1 MKEETRAKIFE
12 HLKAIYGLVE
22 EIALNAENGT
32 ALEYLKPGTKFT
44 YQDKELVKLGNE
56 QGGVLCITADL
67 WRTEQCFG
75 DNANYKES
83 NIKELLEKEFWGKK
97 KDKNVLDYTMDLTSD
112 NGDDSLGTYTA
123 KVGLLTCD
131 LIRKYYKVI
140 PKYKDWW
147 WTCTPWASSSDA
159 DGVRGVNTSGG
170 LSYTC
175 ACYDYGVVPACILD
189 GQTLI
194 SCDSN

>member
-12 HLKAIYGLVE
+12 HLEAIKELMEEPSQNVEKAKV
-22 EIALNAENGT
+22 
-32 ALEYLKPGTKFT
+32 LEDLLPGTKFT
-44 YQDKELVKLGNE
+44 YQDREYIKLGNE
-56 QGGVLCITADL
+56 QGGILCITADL
-67 WRTEQCFG
+67 WKTEQRFG

-83 NIKELLEKEFWGKK
+83 EIKELLEKEFWGKK

-131 LIRKYYKVI
+131 LIRKYYKAI

-147 WTCTPWASSSDA
+147 WTCTPWAISSFA
-159 DGVRGVNTSGG
+159 GGVRGVYTSGVLG
-170 LSYTC
+170 YYDAYTSI
-175 ACYDYGVVPACILD
+175 GVVPACILD

>member
-12 HLKAIYGLVE
+12 HLEAIKELMEEPSQNVE
-22 EIALNAENGT
+22 T
-32 ALEYLKPGTKFT
+32 AKVLEDLLPGTKFT
-44 YQDKELVKLGNE
+44 YQDREYIRLGNE
-56 QGGVLCITADL
+56 QGGILCITANL

-83 NIKELLEKEFWGKK
+83 AIKELLEKEFWGKK
-97 KDKNVLDYTMDLTSD
+97 KDKNVLDYTMDLMSD

-123 KVGLLTCD
+123 KVGLLSCD
-131 LIRKYYKVI
+131 LIRKYYKAI
-140 PKYKDWW
+140 PRYKDWW
-147 WTCTPWASSSDA
+147 WTCTPWARSSVAHYVRNVYPS
-159 DGVRGVNTSGG
+159 GV
-170 LSYTC
+170 L
-175 ACYDYGVVPACILD
+175 YDSSAGNYGGVVPACILD

>member
-12 HLKAIYGLVE
+12 HLEAIKELMEEPSQNVEKAKV
-22 EIALNAENGT
+22 
-32 ALEYLKPGTKFT
+32 LEDLLPGTKFT
-44 YQDKELVKLGNE
+44 YQDREYIRLGNE
-56 QGGVLCITADL
+56 QGGILCITADL

-123 KVGLLTCD
+123 KVGLLSCD
-131 LIRKYYKVI
+131 LIRKYYKAI
-140 PKYKDWW
+140 PRYKDWW
-147 WTCTPWASSSDA
+147 WTCTPWAISSFA
-159 DGVRGVNTSGG
+159 CGVRGVVTSGE
-170 LSYTC
+170 LLDFNAYH
-175 ACYDYGVVPACILD
+175 YIGVVPACILD

>member
-12 HLKAIYGLVE
+12 HLEAIKELMEEPSQNVEKAKV
-22 EIALNAENGT
+22 
-32 ALEYLKPGTKFT
+32 LEDLLPGAKFT
-44 YQDKELVKLGNE
+44 YQDREYIRLGNE
-56 QGGVLCITADL
+56 QGGILCITADL
-67 WRTEQCFG
+67 WRTEQRFG

-83 NIKELLEKEFWGKK
+83 EIKELLEKEFWGKK

-147 WTCTPWASSSDA
+147 WTCTPWAHSSRA
-159 DGVRGVNTSGG
+159 DYVRLVSTSGV
-170 LSYTC
+170 LNFNDAY
-175 ACYDYGVVPACILD
+175 YDFGVVPACILD

>member
-12 HLKAIYGLVE
+12 HLEAIKELMEEPSQNVEKAKV
-22 EIALNAENGT
+22 
-32 ALEYLKPGTKFT
+32 LEDLLPGAKFT
-44 YQDKELVKLGNE
+44 YQDREYIRLGNE
-56 QGGVLCITADL
+56 QGGILCITADL
-67 WRTEQCFG
+67 WRTEQRFG

-83 NIKELLEKEFWGKK
+83 EIKELLEKEFWGKK

-112 NGDDSLGTYTA
+112 NGDDSLGTCTA

-147 WTCTPWASSSDA
+147 WTCTPWAISSLATTVRYVYPS
-159 DGVRGVNTSGG
+159 GV
-170 LSYTC
+170 LSNYTAYNNC
-175 ACYDYGVVPACILD
+175 GVVPACILD

>member
-12 HLKAIYGLVE
+12 HLEAIKELMEEPSQNVEKAKV
-22 EIALNAENGT
+22 
-32 ALEYLKPGTKFT
+32 LEDLLPGTKFT
-44 YQDKELVKLGNE
+44 YQDREYIRLGNE
-56 QGGVLCITADL
+56 QGGILCVTADL
-67 WRTEQCFG
+67 WRTEQRFG

-83 NIKELLEKEFWGKK
+83 EIKELLEKEFWGKK

-131 LIRKYYKVI
+131 LIRKYYKAI

-147 WTCTPWASSSDA
+147 WTCTPWAISSYA
-159 DGVRGVNTSGG
+159 YLVRFVSTSGA
-170 LSYTC
+170 LHNNNAYNIL
-175 ACYDYGVVPACILD
+175 GVVPACILD

>member
-12 HLKAIYGLVE
+12 HLEAIKELMEEPSQNVEKAKV
-22 EIALNAENGT
+22 
-32 ALEYLKPGTKFT
+32 LEDLLPGAKFT
-44 YQDKELVKLGNE
+44 YQDREYIRLGNE
-56 QGGVLCITADL
+56 QGGILCITADL
-67 WRTEQCFG
+67 WRTEQRFG

-83 NIKELLEKEFWGKK
+83 EIKELLEKEFWGKK

-112 NGDDSLGTYTA
+112 NGDDSLGTCTA

-140 PKYKDWW
+140 PKYKEWW
-147 WTCTPWASSSDA
+147 WTCTPWAISSLA
-159 DGVRGVNTSGG
+159 NLVRLVNPSGALNVSHANSTS
-170 LSYTC
+170 
-175 ACYDYGVVPACILD
+175 GVVPACILD

>member
-12 HLKAIYGLVE
+12 HLEAIKELMEEPSQNVEKAKV
-22 EIALNAENGT
+22 
-32 ALEYLKPGTKFT
+32 LEDLLPGTKFT
-44 YQDKELVKLGNE
+44 YQDREYIRLGNE
-56 QGGVLCITADL
+56 QGGILCITADL

-123 KVGLLTCD
+123 KVGLLSCD
-131 LIRKYYKVI
+131 LIRKYYKAI
-140 PKYKDWW
+140 PRYKDWW
-147 WTCTPWASSSDA
+147 WTCTPWASSSGA
-159 DGVRGVNTSGG
+159 NGVRSVHASGG
-170 LSYTC
+170 LNGNS
-175 ACYDYGVVPACILD
+175 AGSNYGVVPACILD

>member
-12 HLKAIYGLVE
+12 HLEAIKELMEEPSQNVEKAKV
-22 EIALNAENGT
+22 
-32 ALEYLKPGTKFT
+32 LEDLLPGTKFT
-44 YQDKELVKLGNE
+44 YQDREYIKLGNE
-56 QGGVLCITADL
+56 QGGILCITADL
-67 WRTEQCFG
+67 WRTEQRFG

-83 NIKELLEKEFWGKK
+83 EIKELLEKEFWGKK

-159 DGVRGVNTSGG
+159 SSVRIVLTSGE
-170 LSYTC
+170 LYYTG
-175 ACYDYGVVPACILD
+175 AYNNGGVVPACILD

>member
-12 HLKAIYGLVE
+12 HLEAIKELMEEPSQNVEKAKV
-22 EIALNAENGT
+22 
-32 ALEYLKPGTKFT
+32 LEDLLRGAKFT
-44 YQDKELVKLGNE
+44 YQDREYIRLGNE
-56 QGGVLCITADL
+56 QGGILCITADL
-67 WRTEQCFG
+67 WKTEQRFG

-83 NIKELLEKEFWGKK
+83 EIKELLEKEFWGKK

-131 LIRKYYKVI
+131 LIRKYYKAI

-147 WTCTPWASSSDA
+147 WTCTPWAISSLA
-159 DGVRGVNTSGG
+159 ILVRNVLPSGG
-170 LSYTC
+170 LLNIYADSNF
-175 ACYDYGVVPACILD
+175 GVVPACILD

>member
-12 HLKAIYGLVE
+12 HLEAIKELMEEPSQNVEKAKV
-22 EIALNAENGT
+22 
-32 ALEYLKPGTKFT
+32 LEDLLPGAKFT
-44 YQDKELVKLGNE
+44 YQDREYIRLGNE
-56 QGGVLCITADL
+56 QGGILCITADL
-67 WRTEQCFG
+67 WKTEQRFG
-75 DNANYKES
+75 DNANYKASE
-83 NIKELLEKEFWGKK
+83 IKELLEKEFWGKK

-131 LIRKYYKVI
+131 LIRKYYKAI

-147 WTCTPWASSSDA
+147 WTCTPWAISSYANYVRTVSTSGELNYTSASSS
-159 DGVRGVNTSGG
+159 G
-170 LSYTC
+170 
-175 ACYDYGVVPACILD
+175 GVVPACILD

>member
-12 HLKAIYGLVE
+12 HLEAIKELMEEPSQNVEKAKV
-22 EIALNAENGT
+22 
-32 ALEYLKPGTKFT
+32 LEDLLPGAKFT
-44 YQDKELVKLGNE
+44 YQDREYIRLGNE
-56 QGGVLCITADL
+56 QGGILCITADL
-67 WRTEQCFG
+67 WRTEQRFG

-83 NIKELLEKEFWGKK
+83 EIKELLEKEFWGKK

-112 NGDDSLGTYTA
+112 NGDDSLGAYTA

-131 LIRKYYKVI
+131 LIRKHYKAI

-147 WTCTPWASSSDA
+147 WTCTPWAISSLAHNVRDVYASGELHN
-159 DGVRGVNTSGG
+159 DGANGNFG
-170 LSYTC
+170 
-175 ACYDYGVVPACILD
+175 DVPACILD

>member
-1 MKEETRAKIFE
+1 MKEETRTKIFE
-12 HLKAIYGLVE
+12 HLEAIKELMEEPSQNVEKAKV
-22 EIALNAENGT
+22 
-32 ALEYLKPGTKFT
+32 LEDLLPGAKFT
-44 YQDKELVKLGNE
+44 YQDREYIRLGNE
-56 QGGVLCITADL
+56 QGGILCITADL
-67 WRTEQCFG
+67 WRTEQRFG

-83 NIKELLEKEFWGKK
+83 EIKELLEKEFWGKK

-147 WTCTPWASSSDA
+147 WTCTPWAISSYA
-159 DGVRGVNTSGG
+159 NIVRYVYTSGELNG
-170 LSYTC
+170 NVASCNYR
-175 ACYDYGVVPACILD
+175 VVPACILD

>member
-12 HLKAIYGLVE
+12 HLEAIKELMEEPSQNVEKAKV
-22 EIALNAENGT
+22 
-32 ALEYLKPGTKFT
+32 LEDLLPGAKFT
-44 YQDKELVKLGNE
+44 YQDREYIRLGNE
-56 QGGVLCITADL
+56 QGGILCITADL
-67 WRTEQCFG
+67 WRTEQRFG
-75 DNANYKES
+75 DNANYKASE
-83 NIKELLEKEFWGKK
+83 IKELLEKEFWGKK

-131 LIRKYYKVI
+131 LIRKYYKAI

-147 WTCTPWASSSDA
+147 WTCTPWAISSYANYVRTVSTSGELNYTSASSS
-159 DGVRGVNTSGG
+159 G
-170 LSYTC
+170 
-175 ACYDYGVVPACILD
+175 GVVPACILD

>member
-1 MKEETRAKIFE
+1 MKEETRTKIFE
-12 HLKAIYGLVE
+12 HLEAIKELMEEPSQNVEKAKV
-22 EIALNAENGT
+22 
-32 ALEYLKPGTKFT
+32 LEDLLPGAKFT
-44 YQDKELVKLGNE
+44 YQDREYIRLGNE
-56 QGGVLCITADL
+56 QGGILCITADL
-67 WRTEQCFG
+67 WRTEQRFG

-83 NIKELLEKEFWGKK
+83 EIKELLEKEFWGKK

-147 WTCTPWASSSDA
+147 WTCTPWAISSYA
-159 DGVRGVNTSGG
+159 YCVRYVCTSGE
-170 LSYTC
+170 LYNNY
-175 ACYDYGVVPACILD
+175 ADYNNGVVPACILD

>member
-12 HLKAIYGLVE
+12 HLEAIKELMEEPSQNVEKAKV
-22 EIALNAENGT
+22 
-32 ALEYLKPGTKFT
+32 LEDLLPGAKFT
-44 YQDKELVKLGNE
+44 YQDREYIRLGNE
-56 QGGVLCITADL
+56 QGGILCITADL
-67 WRTEQCFG
+67 WRTEQRFG

-83 NIKELLEKEFWGKK
+83 EIKELLEKEFWGKK

-112 NGDDSLGTYTA
+112 NGDDSLGAYTA

-131 LIRKYYKVI
+131 LIRKYYKAI

-147 WTCTPWASSSDA
+147 WTCTPWAISSGA
-159 DGVRGVNTSGG
+159 DFVRCVDTSGG
-170 LSYTC
+170 LNGSLAYSSV
-175 ACYDYGVVPACILD
+175 GVVPACILD

>member
-12 HLKAIYGLVE
+12 HLEAIKELMEEPSQNVEKAKV
-22 EIALNAENGT
+22 
-32 ALEYLKPGTKFT
+32 LEDLLPGTKFT
-44 YQDKELVKLGNE
+44 YQDREYIKLGNE
-56 QGGVLCITADL
+56 QGGILCITADL
-67 WRTEQCFG
+67 WRTEQRFG

-83 NIKELLEKEFWGKK
+83 EIKELLEKEFWGKK

-112 NGDDSLGTYTA
+112 NGDDSLGAYTA

-131 LIRKYYKVI
+131 LIRKYYKAI

-147 WTCTPWASSSDA
+147 WTCTPWAISSYASS
-159 DGVRGVNTSGG
+159 VRGVYSSGE
-170 LSYTC
+170 L
-175 ACYDYGVVPACILD
+175 YDNSAYNNHGVVPACILD

>member
-12 HLKAIYGLVE
+12 HLEAIKELMEEPSQNVEKAKV
-22 EIALNAENGT
+22 
-32 ALEYLKPGTKFT
+32 LEDLLPGTKFT
-44 YQDKELVKLGNE
+44 YQDREYIRLGNE
-56 QGGVLCITADL
+56 QGGILCITADL
-67 WRTEQCFG
+67 WRTEQRFG

-83 NIKELLEKEFWGKK
+83 EIKELLEKEFWGKK
-97 KDKNVLDYTMDLTSD
+97 KDKNVIDYTMDLTSD

-131 LIRKYYKVI
+131 LIRKYYKAI

-147 WTCTPWASSSDA
+147 WTCTPWAISSLA
-159 DGVRGVNTSGG
+159 YLVRDVNTSGV
-170 LSYTC
+170 LNDTIAYY
-175 ACYDYGVVPACILD
+175 YDGVVPACILD

>member
-12 HLKAIYGLVE
+12 HLEAIKELMEEPSQNVEKAKV
-22 EIALNAENGT
+22 
-32 ALEYLKPGTKFT
+32 LEDLLPGAKFT
-44 YQDKELVKLGNE
+44 YQDREYIRLGNE
-56 QGGVLCITADL
+56 QGGILCITADL
-67 WRTEQCFG
+67 WKTEQRFG

-83 NIKELLEKEFWGKK
+83 EIKELLEKEFWGKK

-131 LIRKYYKVI
+131 LIRKYYKAI

-147 WTCTPWASSSDA
+147 WTCTPWAYSSYA
-159 DGVRGVNTSGG
+159 CFVRYVYASGG
-170 LSYTC
+170 LSSLG
-175 ACYDYGVVPACILD
+175 ASSYDGVVPACILD

>member
-12 HLKAIYGLVE
+12 HLEAIKELMEEPSQNVEKAKV
-22 EIALNAENGT
+22 
-32 ALEYLKPGTKFT
+32 LEDLLPGTKFT
-44 YQDKELVKLGNE
+44 YQDREYIKLGNE
-56 QGGVLCITADL
+56 QGGILCITADL
-67 WRTEQCFG
+67 WRTEQRFG

-83 NIKELLEKEFWGKK
+83 EIKELLEKEFWGKK

-112 NGDDSLGTYTA
+112 NGDDSLGAYTA

-131 LIRKYYKVI
+131 LIRKYYKAI

-147 WTCTPWASSSDA
+147 WTCTPWAISSVAS
-159 DGVRGVNTSGG
+159 GVRGVSTSGE
-170 LSYTC
+170 LYYYN
-175 ACYDYGVVPACILD
+175 ALDYYGVVPACILD

>member
-12 HLKAIYGLVE
+12 HLEAIKELMEEPSQNVEKAKV
-22 EIALNAENGT
+22 
-32 ALEYLKPGTKFT
+32 LEDLLPGAKFT
-44 YQDKELVKLGNE
+44 YQDREYIRLGNE
-56 QGGVLCITADL
+56 QGGILCITADL
-67 WRTEQCFG
+67 WRTEQRFG

-83 NIKELLEKEFWGKK
+83 EIKELLEKEFWGKK

-112 NGDDSLGTYTA
+112 NGDDSLGTCTA

-140 PKYKDWW
+140 PKYKEWW
-147 WTCTPWASSSDA
+147 WTCTPWAISSHA
-159 DGVRGVNTSGG
+159 NNVRHVDTSGE
-170 LSYTC
+170 LYYNYASYIH
-175 ACYDYGVVPACILD
+175 GVVPACILD

>member
-12 HLKAIYGLVE
+12 HLEAIKELMEEPSQNVE
-22 EIALNAENGT
+22 T
-32 ALEYLKPGTKFT
+32 AKVLEDLLPGTKFT
-44 YQDKELVKLGNE
+44 YQDREYIRLGNE
-56 QGGVLCITADL
+56 QGGILCITANL

-83 NIKELLEKEFWGKK
+83 AIKELLEKEFWGKK
-97 KDKNVLDYTMDLTSD
+97 KDKNVLDYTMDLMSD

-123 KVGLLTCD
+123 KVGLLSCD
-131 LIRKYYKVI
+131 LIRKYYKAI
-140 PKYKDWW
+140 PRYKDWW
-147 WTCTPWASSSDA
+147 WTCTPWARSSDA
-159 DGVRGVNTSGG
+159 NVVRHVFTSGV
-170 LSYTC
+170 L
-175 ACYDYGVVPACILD
+175 YDSGAYFSYGVVPACILD

>member
-12 HLKAIYGLVE
+12 HLEAIKELMEEPSQNVEKAKV
-22 EIALNAENGT
+22 
-32 ALEYLKPGTKFT
+32 LEDLLPGTKFT
-44 YQDKELVKLGNE
+44 YQDREYIRLGNE
-56 QGGVLCITADL
+56 QGGILCITADL
-67 WRTEQCFG
+67 WRTEQRFG

-83 NIKELLEKEFWGKK
+83 EIKELLEKEFWGKK

-112 NGDDSLGTYTA
+112 NGDDSLGAYTA

-131 LIRKYYKVI
+131 LIRKYYKAI

-147 WTCTPWASSSDA
+147 WTCTPWAISSYAHTVRSVYPS
-159 DGVRGVNTSGG
+159 GV
-170 LSYTC
+170 LH
-175 ACYDYGVVPACILD
+175 YDHAYNNYGVVPACILD

>member
-12 HLKAIYGLVE
+12 HLEAIKELMEEPSQNVEKAIA
-22 EIALNAENGT
+22 IDDIQ
-32 ALEYLKPGTKFT
+32 PGTKFT

-83 NIKELLEKEFWGKK
+83 AIKELLEKEFWGKK

-123 KVGLLTCD
+123 KVGLLSCD

-140 PKYKDWW
+140 PRYKDWW
-147 WTCTPWASSSDA
+147 WTCTPWAISSYA
-159 DGVRGVNTSGG
+159 NVVRGVYASGVLG
-170 LSYTC
+170 SYG
-175 ACYDYGVVPACILD
+175 AGGSVGVVPACILD

>member
-12 HLKAIYGLVE
+12 HLEAIKELMEEPSQNVEKAKV
-22 EIALNAENGT
+22 
-32 ALEYLKPGTKFT
+32 LEDLLPGAKFT
-44 YQDKELVKLGNE
+44 YQDREYIRLGNE
-56 QGGVLCITADL
+56 QGGILCITADL
-67 WRTEQCFG
+67 WRTEQRFG

-83 NIKELLEKEFWGKK
+83 EIKELLEKEFWGKK

-147 WTCTPWASSSDA
+147 WTCTPWAISSLASI
-159 DGVRGVNTSGG
+159 VRDVLTSGVLHHSG
-170 LSYTC
+170 
-175 ACYDYGVVPACILD
+175 ACNSGGVVPACILD

>member
-12 HLKAIYGLVE
+12 HLEAIKELMEESSQNVEKAKV
-22 EIALNAENGT
+22 
-32 ALEYLKPGTKFT
+32 LEDLLPGTKFT
-44 YQDKELVKLGNE
+44 YQDREYIRLGNE
-56 QGGVLCITADL
+56 QGGILCITADL
-67 WRTEQCFG
+67 WKTEQRFG

-83 NIKELLEKEFWGKK
+83 EIKELLEKEFWGKK

-131 LIRKYYKVI
+131 LIRKYYKAI

-147 WTCTPWASSSDA
+147 WTCTPWAISSNASHVRYVYPS
-159 DGVRGVNTSGG
+159 GVLYIIIAN
-170 LSYTC
+170 LSS
-175 ACYDYGVVPACILD
+175 GVVPACILD

>member
-12 HLKAIYGLVE
+12 HLEAIKELMEEPSQNVEKAKV
-22 EIALNAENGT
+22 
-32 ALEYLKPGTKFT
+32 LEDLLPGTKFT
-44 YQDKELVKLGNE
+44 YQDREYIRLGNE
-56 QGGVLCITADL
+56 QGGILCITADL
-67 WRTEQCFG
+67 WRTEQRFG

-83 NIKELLEKEFWGKK
+83 EIKELLEKEFWGKK
-97 KDKNVLDYTMDLTSD
+97 KDKNVIDYTMDLTSD

-131 LIRKYYKVI
+131 LIRKYYKAI

-147 WTCTPWASSSDA
+147 WTCTPWAISSIASL
-159 DGVRGVNTSGG
+159 VRYVNSSGA
-170 LSYTC
+170 LSHSN
-175 ACYDYGVVPACILD
+175 ALSNRGVVPACILD

>member
-12 HLKAIYGLVE
+12 HLEAIKELMEEPSQNVEKAKV
-22 EIALNAENGT
+22 
-32 ALEYLKPGTKFT
+32 LEDLLPGAKFT
-44 YQDKELVKLGNE
+44 YQDREYIRLGNE
-56 QGGVLCITADL
+56 QGGILCITADL
-67 WRTEQCFG
+67 WRTEQRFG

-83 NIKELLEKEFWGKK
+83 KIKELLEKEFWGKK

-147 WTCTPWASSSDA
+147 WTCTPWASSSYA
-159 DGVRGVNTSGG
+159 ILVRNVYPSGE
-170 LSYTC
+170 LNISN
-175 ACYDYGVVPACILD
+175 ANSDYGVVPACILD

>member
-12 HLKAIYGLVE
+12 HLEAIKELMEEPSQNVE
-22 EIALNAENGT
+22 T
-32 ALEYLKPGTKFT
+32 AKVLEDLLPGTKFT
-44 YQDKELVKLGNE
+44 YQDREYIRLGNE
-56 QGGVLCITADL
+56 QGGILCITANL

-83 NIKELLEKEFWGKK
+83 AIKELLEKEFWGKK
-97 KDKNVLDYTMDLTSD
+97 KDKNVLDYTMDLMSD

-123 KVGLLTCD
+123 KVGLLSCD
-131 LIRKYYKVI
+131 LIRKYYKAI
-140 PKYKDWW
+140 PRYKDWW
-147 WTCTPWASSSDA
+147 WTCTPWAHSSNASV
-159 DGVRGVNTSGG
+159 VRLVIASGALY
-170 LSYTC
+170 LSC
-175 ACYDYGVVPACILD
+175 AYYYYGVVPACILD

>member
-12 HLKAIYGLVE
+12 HLEAIKELMEESSQNVEKAKV
-22 EIALNAENGT
+22 
-32 ALEYLKPGTKFT
+32 LEDLLPGTKFT
-44 YQDKELVKLGNE
+44 YQDREYIRLGNE
-56 QGGVLCITADL
+56 QGGILCITADL
-67 WRTEQCFG
+67 WKTEQRFG

-83 NIKELLEKEFWGKK
+83 EIKELLEKEFWGKK
-97 KDKNVLDYTMDLTSD
+97 KDKNILDYTMDLTSD

-147 WTCTPWASSSDA
+147 WTCTPWAISSCAGYVRLVNPS
-159 DGVRGVNTSGG
+159 GVLRN
-170 LSYTC
+170 LIANYNF
-175 ACYDYGVVPACILD
+175 GVVPACILD

>member
-1 MKEETRAKIFE
+1 MRQHHRLLQKRSRA
-12 HLKAIYGLVE
+12 
-22 EIALNAENGT
+22 EIAVWT
-32 ALEYLKPGTKFT
+32 H
-44 YQDKELVKLGNE
+44 
-56 QGGVLCITADL
+56 L
-67 WRTEQCFG
+67 WRTEQRFG

-83 NIKELLEKEFWGKK
+83 EIKELLEKEFWGKK
-97 KDKNVLDYTMDLTSD
+97 KDKNVLDYSMDLTSD

-131 LIRKYYKVI
+131 LIRKYYKAI

-147 WTCTPWASSSDA
+147 WTCTPWAYSSYAYS
-159 DGVRGVNTSGG
+159 VRYVYTSGE
-170 LSYTC
+170 LYSYY
-175 ACYDYGVVPACILD
+175 AYNNYGVVPACILD

>member
-12 HLKAIYGLVE
+12 HLEAIKELMEEPSQNIEKAKV
-22 EIALNAENGT
+22 
-32 ALEYLKPGTKFT
+32 LEDLLPGTKFT
-44 YQDKELVKLGNE
+44 YQDREYIRLGNE
-56 QGGVLCITADL
+56 QGGILCITANL

-83 NIKELLEKEFWGKK
+83 AIKELLEKEFWGKK

-123 KVGLLTCD
+123 KVGLLSCD
-131 LIRKYYKVI
+131 LIRKYYKAI
-140 PKYKDWW
+140 PRYKDWW
-147 WTCTPWASSSDA
+147 WTCTPWAISSLA
-159 DGVRGVNTSGG
+159 YYVRGVGTSGV
-170 LSYTC
+170 LSDIGANSYN
-175 ACYDYGVVPACILD
+175 GVVPACILD

>member
-12 HLKAIYGLVE
+12 HLEAIKELMEEPSQNVEKAKV
-22 EIALNAENGT
+22 
-32 ALEYLKPGTKFT
+32 LEDLLPGAKFT
-44 YQDKELVKLGNE
+44 YQDREYIRLGNE
-56 QGGVLCITADL
+56 QGGILCITADL
-67 WRTEQCFG
+67 WRTEQRFG

-83 NIKELLEKEFWGKK
+83 EIKELLEKEFWGKK

-112 NGDDSLGTYTA
+112 NGDDSLGTCTA

-147 WTCTPWASSSDA
+147 WTCTPWAYSSHAISVRHVYSSGDLDYYGASSD
-159 DGVRGVNTSGG
+159 S
-170 LSYTC
+170 
-175 ACYDYGVVPACILD
+175 GVVPACILD

>member
-12 HLKAIYGLVE
+12 HLEAIKELMEEPSQNVEKAKV
-22 EIALNAENGT
+22 
-32 ALEYLKPGTKFT
+32 LEDLLPGAKFT
-44 YQDKELVKLGNE
+44 YQDREYIRLGNE
-56 QGGVLCITADL
+56 QGGILCITADL
-67 WRTEQCFG
+67 WRTEQRFG

-83 NIKELLEKEFWGKK
+83 EIKELLEKEFWGKK

-131 LIRKYYKVI
+131 LIRKYYKAI

-147 WTCTPWASSSDA
+147 WTCTPWAISSFA
-159 DGVRGVNTSGG
+159 YLVRYVSTSGE
-170 LSYTC
+170 LNSSH
-175 ACYDYGVVPACILD
+175 ANSSFGVVPACILD

>member
-12 HLKAIYGLVE
+12 HLEAIKELMEEPSQNVEKAKV
-22 EIALNAENGT
+22 
-32 ALEYLKPGTKFT
+32 LEDLLPGAKFT
-44 YQDKELVKLGNE
+44 YQDREYIRLGNE
-56 QGGVLCITADL
+56 QGGILCITADL
-67 WRTEQCFG
+67 WKTEQRFG

-83 NIKELLEKEFWGKK
+83 EIKELLEKEFWGKK

-131 LIRKYYKVI
+131 LIRKYYKAI

-147 WTCTPWASSSDA
+147 WTCTPWAISSSA
-159 DGVRGVNTSGG
+159 NYVRGVNASGALNG
-170 LSYTC
+170 NGAYNSS
-175 ACYDYGVVPACILD
+175 GVVPACILD

>member
-1 MKEETRAKIFE
+1 MKEETRTKIFE
-12 HLKAIYGLVE
+12 HLEAIKELMEEPSQNVEKAKV
-22 EIALNAENGT
+22 
-32 ALEYLKPGTKFT
+32 LEDLLPGAKFT
-44 YQDKELVKLGNE
+44 YQDREYIRLGNE
-56 QGGVLCITADL
+56 QGGILCITADL
-67 WRTEQCFG
+67 WRTEQRFG

-83 NIKELLEKEFWGKK
+83 EIKELLEKEFWGKK

-147 WTCTPWASSSDA
+147 WTCTPWALSSSA
-159 DGVRGVNTSGG
+159 SHVRGVRPSGG
-170 LSYTC
+170 LHHST
-175 ACYDYGVVPACILD
+175 ASHSGGVVPACILD
-189 GQTLI
+189 GQALI

>member
-12 HLKAIYGLVE
+12 HLEAIKELMEEPSQNVEKAKV
-22 EIALNAENGT
+22 
-32 ALEYLKPGTKFT
+32 LEDLLPGAKFT
-44 YQDKELVKLGNE
+44 YQDREYIRLGNE
-56 QGGVLCITADL
+56 QGGILCITADL
-67 WRTEQCFG
+67 WRTEQRFG

-83 NIKELLEKEFWGKK
+83 EIKELLEKEFWGKK

-131 LIRKYYKVI
+131 LIRKYYKAI

-147 WTCTPWASSSDA
+147 WTCTPWAISSNA
-159 DGVRGVNTSGG
+159 GLVRYVYTSGV
-170 LSYTC
+170 LNTNTAYSS
-175 ACYDYGVVPACILD
+175 YGVVPVCILD

>member
-12 HLKAIYGLVE
+12 HLEAIKGLMEEPSQNVEKAKV
-22 EIALNAENGT
+22 
-32 ALEYLKPGTKFT
+32 LEDLLPGTKFT
-44 YQDKELVKLGNE
+44 YQDREYIRLGNE
-56 QGGVLCITADL
+56 QGGILCITADL
-67 WRTEQCFG
+67 WRTEQRFG

-83 NIKELLEKEFWGKK
+83 EIKELLEKEFWGKK

-131 LIRKYYKVI
+131 LIRKYYKAI

-147 WTCTPWASSSDA
+147 WACTPWAHSSHASSVRYVRPS
-159 DGVRGVNTSGG
+159 GVLYGNFANRSH
-170 LSYTC
+170 
-175 ACYDYGVVPACILD
+175 GVVPACILD